1 MAQFERFVTET
12 MPKIRKLSVLAGE
25 STLIDDT
32 FYQMF
37 DVKRGLRDINGTGVL
52 AGLTDISDI
61 VAFEE
66 NPDGT
71 FKHDEAGNRIP
82 APGRLRYRGIEIEDI
97 VDGFITERRFGFEEA
112 AYLLLFGELPTA
124 KELSSFKDILSGFR
138 TLPVSFVR
146 DVIMKAPSSD
156 MMNGLARSVLYLY
169 SYDDNPDDISLPNVL
184 RQCLQLIAQF
194 PMLSV
199 YSYQVHKYYH
209 EPGSLIIHNPSREL
223 STAENILMMM
233 RADGKYTETEARVL
247 DLMLVL
253 HAEHGG
259 GNNSTFATHV
269 LSSSGTDTYSV
280 MAASLGSLKG
290 PRHGGANIKVARMM
304 EDMKLHLRT
313 RSDDA
318 IRGYLSDI
326 LDKKAFDRQGLI
338 YGMGHAVYSVSD
350 PRTILIRKYV
360 EKLAVEKGMDEDY
373 ALFTRVEKLAPEII
387 AEKRSIYKGVSANI
401 DFYSGLVYT
410 MLDIPP
416 EMFTPAFA
424 TARIVGWSAHRI
436 EELVNKGKIIR
447 PNYKCVS
454 KHAEYTPLDKRK

>member
-1 MAQFERFVTET
+1 MAQFEKFATEV
-12 MPKIRKLSVLAGE
+12 MPKIKKLSVLAGE

-32 FYQMF
+32 FYEMY
-37 DVKRGLRDINGTGVL
+37 DVKRGLRDINGKGVL

-66 NPDGT
+66 NEDGS
-71 FKHDEAGNRIP
+71 FKRDADGKRIP
-82 APGRLRYRGIEIEDI
+82 ARGRLRYRGIEIEDI
-97 VDGFITERRFGFEEA
+97 VEGFSSEKRFGFEEV
-112 AYLLLFGELPTA
+112 AYLLLFGTLPSR
-124 KELSSFKDILSGFR
+124 KELADFNEILSGFR
-138 TLPVSFVR
+138 MLPVSFVR
-146 DVIMKAPSSD
+146 DVIMKAPSQD

-169 SYDDNPDDISLPNVL
+169 SYDNNPDDISLPNVL

-199 YSYQVHKYYH
+199 YSYQVHEYYH
-209 EPGSLIIHNPSREL
+209 RLNSLIIHKPVREL

-233 RADGKYTETEARVL
+233 RDNGKYTETEARVL

-280 MAASLGSLKG
+280 IAASLGSLKG
-290 PRHGGANIKVARMM
+290 PRHGGANIKVTKMM
-304 EDMKLHLRT
+304 EDMKLHIKD
-313 RSDDA
+313 RSDGA
-318 IRGYLSDI
+318 IRKYLSAL
-326 LDKKAFDRQGLI
+326 LDKNAFDKQGLI
-338 YGMGHAVYSVSD
+338 YGMGHAVYTVSD
-350 PRTILIRKYV
+350 PRATVVRKFV
-360 EKLAVEKGMDEDY
+360 EKLAAEKNMTEEFELY
-373 ALFTRVEKLAPEII
+373 SRVEKLAPEII

-410 MLDIPP
+410 MLGIPP

-454 KHAEYTPLDKRK
+454 QRSKYVPLAER

>member
-1 MAQFERFVTET
+1 MAQFEKFVTNI
-12 MPKIRKLSVLAGE
+12 MPKIKKLSVLAGE

-32 FYQMF
+32 FYEMY
-37 DVKRGLRDINGTGVL
+37 DVKRGLRDINGRGVL

-66 NPDGT
+66 NADGT
-71 FKHDEAGNRIP
+71 FKHDADGKRIP
-82 APGRLRYRGIEIEDI
+82 AVGKLRYRGIEIEDI
-97 VDGFITERRFGFEEA
+97 VNGFSSEHRFGFEEV
-112 AYLLLFGELPTA
+112 AYLLLFGTLPSR
-124 KELSSFKDILSGFR
+124 KELTDFREILSGFR
-138 TLPVSFVR
+138 ILPVSFVR
-146 DVIMKAPSSD
+146 DVIMKAPSQD

-199 YSYQVHKYYH
+199 YSYQVHEYYH
-209 EPGSLIIHNPSREL
+209 CLNSLIIHKPVREL

-233 RADGKYTETEARVL
+233 RDDGKFTETEARVL

-280 MAASLGSLKG
+280 IAASLGSLKG
-290 PRHGGANIKVARMM
+290 PRHGGANIKVTKMM
-304 EDMKLHLRT
+304 DDMKHHIKDRT
-313 RSDDA
+313 DGS
-318 IRGYLSDI
+318 IRKYLSDI
-326 LDKKAFDRQGLI
+326 LDKKAFDNQGLI
-338 YGMGHAVYSVSD
+338 YGMGHAVYTVSD
-350 PRTILIRKYV
+350 PRAAVVRDFV
-360 EKLAVEKGMDEDY
+360 QKLAAEKNMTDEFELY
-373 ALFTRVEKLAPEII
+373 TRVEKLAPEII

-410 MLDIPP
+410 MLGIPP

-454 KHAEYTPLDKRK
+454 QRSKYIPLSER